1 MPRRQTDTMALPT
14 TNIGGVEVTRMACGS
29 NSFFGFSHLSAARD
43 AWLVRHFDDDRLYEM
58 LKCCATLGVNLFV
71 SGVQE
76 RFARLRRRLADET
89 GFHIKWACTPAGE
102 TLDELKQAIDTCR
115 EYDVEICPPHT
126 SFIERNLNL
135 RDREITDLPEALA
148 YIRSLGM
155 VPGISTHRPEAVPL
169 VHELGYD
176 VETCILP
183 LNALGFLC
191 QVEVE
196 WQERIIRNFPKPII
210 TIKPLAAGRITPI
223 PGFTFVYQRIKPI
236 DTVAV
241 GVMAPEELE
250 EDVNLATSLMAGEEG
265 DVALSTSRSKAHMG
279 TDDAAGA

>member
-1 MPRRQTDTMALPT
+1 MTALPT

-29 NSFFGFSHLSAARD
+29 NNFFGYSHLSAARD
-43 AWLVRHFDDDRLYEM
+43 AWLVKHFTDERLYEM
-58 LKCCATLGVNLFV
+58 LQCCAKLGVNLFV
-71 SGVQE
+71 SGPQE
-76 RFARLRRRLADET
+76 RFASLRRRLEDET
-89 GFHIKWACTPAGE
+89 GFRIKWACTPFGE
-102 TLDELKQAIDTCR
+102 TLDELKQSVDTCR
-115 EYDVEICPPHT
+115 EWDVEICLPHT
-126 SFIERNLNL
+126 SVIERNLNL
-135 RDREITDLPEALA
+135 RDREITELPEALA
-148 YIRSLGM
+148 YIRSVDM

-176 VETCILP
+176 VETAILP

-196 WQERIIRNFPKPII
+196 WQERIIRSFPKPII

-241 GVMAPEELE
+241 GVLCPEELE
-250 EDVNLATSLMAGEEG
+250 EDVNLAASLMTGEEG
-265 DVALSTSRSKAHMG
+265 GVALSTSRSKAHMG
-279 TDDAAGA
+279 TDDAAGG